1 MPTEIIVLA
10 AGQGKRMCS
19 SQSKV
24 LHTIAG
30 KPMLLHLIETVSQ
43 LTPRCIHVV
52 VGHQK
57 NQVIR
62 TIGDLCAHRQDIPL
76 NWVEQSQQLGT
87 GHAVLQALPSIQ
99 PDSTLLI
106 LNGDTPL
113 ITTNTLCKLVQSDKG
128 LSLLTANL
136 ENPSDMGRIIRD
148 ERNQIV
154 GVVEEKDA
162 TEQQRGIRETNTNCM
177 AGKPHQF
184 THWLRHVQ
192 NQNAQQ
198 EFYLPDIIA
207 LAARD
212 QIQIRSIQPDCP
224 EEVLGVNTKIDLSR
238 LERAYQ
244 RRLTHRLMSQGV
256 TFRDPDRIDIR
267 GECQFG
273 QDCVIDINVVFEG
286 TVRLG
291 DHCVVGP
298 NTVIK
303 NSAIGSH
310 CVVESHCVI
319 EGSAVG
325 DYCHIG
331 PFARIRPNTQL
342 ADSVRIGNFVET
354 KQSRIGARSK
364 VNHLSYVGDSLVGQ
378 NVNIGAGV
386 ITCNYDGANKHQ
398 TVIGQDA
405 FIGSDS
411 QLIAP
416 VEIGKGAT
424 IGAGSTITKNVAA
437 YTLAL
442 SRTTQKSIDHWK
454 RRIKK

>member
-1 MPTEIIVLA
+1 MPPNSNAV
-10 AGQGKRMCS
+10 S
-19 SQSKV
+19 
-24 LHTIAG
+24 G
-30 KPMLLHLIETVSQ
+30 KP
-43 LTPRCIHVV
+43 TPIAWR
-52 VGHQK
+52 
-57 NQVIR
+57 
-62 TIGDLCAHRQDIPL
+62 
-76 NWVEQSQQLGT
+76 
-87 GHAVLQALPSIQ
+87 
-99 PDSTLLI
+99 
-106 LNGDTPL
+106 
-113 ITTNTLCKLVQSDKG
+113 
-128 LSLLTANL
+128 
-136 ENPSDMGRIIRD
+136 
-148 ERNQIV
+148 ER
-154 GVVEEKDA
+154 A
-162 TEQQRGIRETNTNCM
+162 R
-177 AGKPHQF
+177 QF

-212 QIQIRSIQPDCP
+212 RIEIRSIQPDCP

-325 DYCHIG
+325 DHCHIG

-386 ITCNYDGANKHQ
+386 ITCNYDGTNKHQ

-442 SRTTQKSIDHWK
+442 SRNTQKSIDHWK